1 MVAANPLMRS
11 TTNILIINLAVAD
24 LLFVI
29 FCIPATAIDY
39 ILPDWPFGD
48 MWCKV
53 VSKCDYYNHVIIS
66 LNIHK

>member
-53 VSKCDYYNHVIIS
+53 VSKM
-66 LNIHK
+66 